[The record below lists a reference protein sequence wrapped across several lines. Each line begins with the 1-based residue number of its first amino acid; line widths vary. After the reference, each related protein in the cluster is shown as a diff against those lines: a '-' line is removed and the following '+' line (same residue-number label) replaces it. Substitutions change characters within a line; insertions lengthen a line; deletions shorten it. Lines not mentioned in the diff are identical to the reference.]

1 MVADATTFTISI
13 IGVVNVTKNL
23 LREPYLNKFKKSR
36 LTFIQYF
43 MTA

>member
-23 LREPYLNKFKKSR
+23 LREPYLNKFKKSM
-36 LTFIQYF
+36 LKFIQF
-43 MTA
+43 DIAA

>member
-23 LREPYLNKFKKSR
+23 LRKPYLNKFKKSR
-36 LTFIQYF
+36 LKFFQYD